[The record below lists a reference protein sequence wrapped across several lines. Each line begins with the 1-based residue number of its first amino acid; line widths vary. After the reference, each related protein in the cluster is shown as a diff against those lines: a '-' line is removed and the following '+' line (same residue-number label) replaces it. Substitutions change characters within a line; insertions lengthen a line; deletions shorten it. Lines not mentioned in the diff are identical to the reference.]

1 MYKYRAIVIVPVESM
16 DGYAGAILSVDLTA
30 GSVQQQPLPEEWKKK
45 YLGGRGFGVRIIT
58 DLVDPAA
65 DPLSEQN
72 VVVFAA
78 GPLTGS
84 RMPMGSRYDVV
95 TKSPLTGTLSS
106 ANSGGFFGTELK
118 RAGFDAIII
127 RGSAQRPVYL
137 WINNGACEIRD
148 AAALWGKTTSQTAQ
162 ALQLTHDDPGVRV
175 ACIGPAGERQ
185 CRIAAVINEQSRAAA
200 RGGCG
205 AVLGVKLLKAI
216 AVRGTGTVGAADQA
230 HFDAVTTSVRERLKT
245 GGVTTGAL
253 SRYGT
258 AALVQLI
265 NSLGLL
271 PVKNHQ
277 KNTFAKAQ
285 DVSGE
290 ELARAFLK
298 GKKACYSCPVACG
311 RECEL
316 EGVTGGGPEY
326 ETIWA
331 FGPDCGVSDLASI
344 IRANNL
350 CNELGLDTISTGVT
364 IACAMELSEKG
375 YLPYTVRWGDGDM
388 VANLVRMIG
397 YRAGI
402 GDEMA
407 EGSFRFAAR
416 YGHPELS
423 MSVKKLEVPA
433 YDPRG
438 LQGQG
443 LEYATSV
450 RGGCHV
456 YGNMVYPEVIGVPVK
471 LDPLATGNK
480 GHWTMVMQDLAAAVD
495 ASGMCLFGGRV
506 LGGADYAAMVSALT
520 GRSIDEHEFLQVGE
534 RIWNLQK
541 LFNIRA
547 GLGYEDDTLPP
558 RMLNEPLTEGAPKGQ
573 VWHRDALLPGYYAAR
588 GWDEKGRPKQEKL
601 DELGIG

>member
-1 MYKYRAIVIVPVESM
+1 MYKYRAIVIVLVESM

-30 GSVQQQPLPEEWKKK
+30 GSLQKQPLPEEWKKK
-45 YLGGRGFGVRIIT
+45 YIGGRGFGVRIIS
-58 DLVDPAA
+58 DLVDPAT
-65 DPLSEQN
+65 DPLSDAN

-118 RAGFDAIII
+118 RAGFDAVII
-127 RGSAQRPVYL
+127 RGNARRPVYL
-137 WINNGACEIRD
+137 WISDGAAEIRD
-148 AAALWGKTTSQTAQ
+148 ASALWGKTTGGTTQ
-162 ALQLTHDDPGVRV
+162 AIQAALGDPQIRV

-185 CRIAAVINEQSRAAA
+185 CLMAAVMNEQSRAAA
-200 RGGCG
+200 RGGSG
-205 AVLGVKLLKAI
+205 AVMGSKCLKAL
-216 AVRGTGTVGAADQA
+216 AVRGTGSVVAQDPV
-230 HFDAVTTSVRERLKT
+230 HFDAVITSVRERLKGGGLAT
-245 GGVTTGAL
+245 GGL
-253 SRYGT
+253 NKYGT
-258 AALVQLI
+258 AALLQLI
-265 NSLGLL
+265 NQLGLL
-271 PVKNHQ
+271 PANNHQ
-277 KNTFAKAQ
+277 KNSFMDAGR
-285 DVSGE
+285 VSGE
-290 ELARAFLK
+290 ELTRGFLK
-298 GKKACYSCPVACG
+298 EKKSCYSCPVACG
-311 RECEL
+311 RECEVDG
-316 EGVTGGGPEY
+316 ERGGGPEY

-331 FGPDCGVSDLASI
+331 FGPDCGVSDMPSI

-375 YLPYTVRWGDGDM
+375 YLPHTVRWGDGDK
-388 VANLVRMIG
+388 VVNLVRMIA

-423 MSVKKLEVPA
+423 MSAKKLEVPA

-450 RGGCHV
+450 RGACHV
-456 YGNMVYPEVIGVPVK
+456 YGNMVYPEVLGVPVK
-471 LDPLATGNK
+471 LDPSATENK
-480 GHWTMVMQDLAAAVD
+480 APWTKVMQDLAAAVD
-495 ASGMCLFGGRV
+495 SSGMCLFGGRV
-506 LGGADYAAMVSALT
+506 LSGADYAAMVSALT
-520 GRSIDEHEFLQVGE
+520 GQRMGEHEFLQAGE

-541 LFNIRA
+541 VFNLKA
-547 GLGYEDDTLPP
+547 GLGRDDDTLPP
-558 RMLNEPLTEGAPKGQ
+558 RMLKEPLKDGAPKGQ
-573 VWHRDALLPGYYAAR
+573 VWHRDALLPAYYAAR
-588 GWDEKGRPKQEKL
+588 GWDDLGRPTKEKL
-601 DELGIG
+601 KELGIE

>member
-1 MYKYRAIVIVPVESM
+1 
-16 DGYAGAILSVDLTA
+16 
-30 GSVQQQPLPEEWKKK
+30 
-45 YLGGRGFGVRIIT
+45 
-58 DLVDPAA
+58 
-65 DPLSEQN
+65 
-72 VVVFAA
+72 
-78 GPLTGS
+78 
-84 RMPMGSRYDVV
+84 MGS
-95 TKSPLTGTLSS
+95 K
-106 ANSGGFFGTELK
+106 F
-118 RAGFDAIII
+118 
-127 RGSAQRPVYL
+127 
-137 WINNGACEIRD
+137 
-148 AAALWGKTTSQTAQ
+148 
-162 ALQLTHDDPGVRV
+162 
-175 ACIGPAGERQ
+175 
-185 CRIAAVINEQSRAAA
+185 
-200 RGGCG
+200 
-205 AVLGVKLLKAI
+205 LKAI
-216 AVRGTGTVGAADQA
+216 AVRGTGIIGAKDPVFFAA
-230 HFDAVTTSVRERLKT
+230 FTKSVRDRLKAGGLTT
-245 GGVTTGAL
+245 GGL
-253 SRYGT
+253 SKYGT
-258 AALVQLI
+258 AALLQLI

-271 PVKNHQ
+271 PVNNHQ
-277 KNTFAKAQ
+277 KNTFAEAKN
-285 DVSGE
+285 VSGE

-331 FGPDCGVSDLASI
+331 FGPDCGVSDMPSI

-350 CNELGLDTISTGVT
+350 CNDLGLDTISTGVT

-388 VANLVRMIG
+388 VVNLVRMIG

-471 LDPLATGNK
+471 LDPLATGDK
-480 GHWTMVMQDLAAAVD
+480 GHWTRVMQDLAAAVD

-520 GRSIDEHEFLQVGE
+520 GWNMGEHEFMQVGE

-541 LFNIRA
+541 VFNIKA
-547 GLGYEDDTLPP
+547 GFGYEDDTLPP

-588 GWDEKGRPKQEKL
+588 GWDEQGRPTKEKL

>member
-30 GSVQQQPLPEEWKKK
+30 GLVQQQPLPEEWKKK
-45 YLGGRGFGVRIIT
+45 FIGGRGFGVKLIT
-58 DLVDPAA
+58 DLVDPAT
-65 DPLSEQN
+65 DPLSERN

-127 RGSAQRPVYL
+127 HGTAQRPVYL
-137 WINNGACEIRD
+137 WIKDGASEIRD
-148 AAALWGKTTSQTAQ
+148 AATLWGKTTSQTTQ
-162 ALQLTHDDPGVRV
+162 ALQRALDDPGVRV

-185 CRIAAVINEQSRAAA
+185 CRISAVINEQSRAAA

-205 AVLGVKLLKAI
+205 AVLGAKFLKAI
-216 AVRGTGTVGAADQA
+216 AVRGTGTITAKDPV
-230 HFDAVTTSVRERLKT
+230 HFDTVTKSVRDRLKA
-245 GGVTTGAL
+245 GGLTTGAL
-253 SRYGT
+253 SKYGT
-258 AALVQLI
+258 AALLQLI
-265 NSLGLL
+265 NHLGLL
-271 PVKNHQ
+271 PVNNHQ
-277 KNTFAKAQ
+277 KNSFADARN
-285 DVSGE
+285 VSGD
-290 ELARAFLK
+290 ELARGFLT

-316 EGVTGGGPEY
+316 EGEKGGGPEY

-331 FGPDCGVSDLASI
+331 FGPDCGVSDMPSI

-350 CNELGLDTISTGVT
+350 CNDLGLDTISTGVT

-388 VANLVRMIG
+388 VVNLVRMIG

-407 EGSFRFAAR
+407 DGSFRFAAR
-416 YGHPELS
+416 YGHSELS
-423 MSVKKLEVPA
+423 MSAKKMEVPA

-456 YGNMVYPEVIGVPVK
+456 YGNMVYPEVIGVPVR
-471 LDPLATGNK
+471 LDPSATEGK
-480 GHWTMVMQDLAAAVD
+480 AKWTRIMQDLAAAVD

-506 LGGADYAAMVSALT
+506 MGEADYAVMVSALT
-520 GRSIDEHEFLQVGE
+520 GWNMDGQEFLQVGE

-541 LFNIRA
+541 IFNTRA
-547 GLGYEDDTLPP
+547 GLSSEDDTLPP
-558 RMLNEPLTEGAPKGQ
+558 RLLKEPLSDGAPKGQ
-573 VWHRDALLPGYYAAR
+573 VWRRDELLPGYYAAR
-588 GWDEKGRPKQEKL
+588 GWDEDGNPTEEKL
-601 DELGIG
+601 KELGIL

>member
-1 MYKYRAIVIVPVESM
+1 M
-16 DGYAGAILSVDLTA
+16 DGYAGLILRADLTT
-30 GSVQQQPLPEEWKKK
+30 GSIDTERLPPEWKRT
-45 YLGGRGFGVRIIT
+45 YIGGRGFGVKIIS
-58 DLVDPAA
+58 DLVDPAI
-65 DPLSEQN
+65 DPLSEKN
-72 VVVFAA
+72 ILVFAP
-78 GPLTGS
+78 GLLTGS

-106 ANSGGFFGTELK
+106 ANSGGMFGTELK
-118 RAGFDAIII
+118 RAGFDAVVISG
-127 RGSAQRPVYL
+127 RAKTPVYL
-137 WINNGACEIRD
+137 FISDGAGELQD
-148 AAALWGKTTSQTAQ
+148 ASPLWGKTTGETTADIQ
-162 ALQLTHDDPGVRV
+162 RARGNQSVRV

-185 CRIAAVINEQSRAAA
+185 CLMAAIINEGSRAAA
-200 RGGCG
+200 RGGAG
-205 AVLGVKLLKAI
+205 AVMGSKLLKAV
-216 AVRGTGTVGAADQA
+216 AVRGTGTIEMADPVSFA
-230 HFDAVTTSVRERLKT
+230 GVVRAMHDRLKAGGLTT
-245 GGVTTGAL
+245 GGL
-253 SRYGT
+253 NKYGT

-265 NSLGLL
+265 SHLNLL

-277 KNTFAKAQ
+277 HNSFAQ
-285 DVSGE
+285 SSQVSGE

-311 RECEL
+311 RVCEVD
-316 EGVTGGGPEY
+316 GITGGGPEY

-331 FGPDCGVSDLASI
+331 FGPDCGVSDLPSI

-375 YLPYTVRWGDGDM
+375 YLPYTVRWGDGEA
-388 VANLVRMIG
+388 VTNLVRMIA

-407 EGSFRFAAR
+407 DGSFRFAAR
-416 YGHPELS
+416 YGHSELS
-423 MSVKKLEVPA
+423 MSAKKMEVPA

-456 YGNMVYPEVIGVPVK
+456 YGNMVYPEVIGVPVR
-471 LDPLATGNK
+471 LDPSATEGK
-480 GHWTMVMQDLAAAVD
+480 AKWTRIMQDLAAAVD

-506 LGGADYAAMVSALT
+506 MGEAEYAVMVSALT
-520 GRSIDEHEFLQVGE
+520 GWDMDGKEFLQIGE

-541 LFNIRA
+541 LFNIKA
-547 GLGYEDDTLPP
+547 GLGCDDDTLPA
-558 RMLNEPLTEGAPKGQ
+558 RMLTEPLKDGASKGQ
-573 VWHRDALLPGYYAAR
+573 VWRRDELLPEYYAVR
-588 GWDEKGRPKQEKL
+588 GWDANGRPTKEKL
-601 DELGIG
+601 RELGIG

>member
-1 MYKYRAIVIVPVESM
+1 M

-30 GSVQQQPLPEEWKKK
+30 GSLQKQPLPEEWKKK
-45 YLGGRGFGVRIIT
+45 YIGGRGFGVRIIS
-58 DLVDPAA
+58 DLVDPAT
-65 DPLSEQN
+65 DPLSDAN

-118 RAGFDAIII
+118 RAGFDAVII
-127 RGSAQRPVYL
+127 RGNARRPVYL
-137 WINNGACEIRD
+137 WISDGAAEIRD
-148 AAALWGKTTSQTAQ
+148 ASALWGKTTGGTTQ
-162 ALQLTHDDPGVRV
+162 AIQAALGDPQIRV

-185 CRIAAVINEQSRAAA
+185 CLMAAVMNEQSRAAA
-200 RGGCG
+200 RGGSG
-205 AVLGVKLLKAI
+205 AVMGSKCLKAL
-216 AVRGTGTVGAADQA
+216 AVRGTGSVVAQDPV
-230 HFDAVTTSVRERLKT
+230 HFDAVITSVRERLKGGGLAT
-245 GGVTTGAL
+245 GGL
-253 SRYGT
+253 NKYGT
-258 AALVQLI
+258 AALLQLI
-265 NSLGLL
+265 NQLGLL
-271 PVKNHQ
+271 PANNHQ
-277 KNTFAKAQ
+277 KNSFMDAGR
-285 DVSGE
+285 VSGE
-290 ELARAFLK
+290 ELTRGFLK
-298 GKKACYSCPVACG
+298 EKKSCYSCPVACG
-311 RECEL
+311 RECEVDG
-316 EGVTGGGPEY
+316 ERGGGPEY

-331 FGPDCGVSDLASI
+331 FGPDCGVSDMPSI

-375 YLPYTVRWGDGDM
+375 YLPHTVRWGDGDK
-388 VANLVRMIG
+388 VVNLVRMIA

-423 MSVKKLEVPA
+423 MSAKKLEVPA

-450 RGGCHV
+450 RGACHV
-456 YGNMVYPEVIGVPVK
+456 YGNMVYPEVLGVPVK
-471 LDPLATGNK
+471 LDPSATENK
-480 GHWTMVMQDLAAAVD
+480 APWTKVMQDLAAAVD
-495 ASGMCLFGGRV
+495 SSGMCLFGGRV
-506 LGGADYAAMVSALT
+506 LSGADYAAMVSALT
-520 GRSIDEHEFLQVGE
+520 GQRMGEHEFLQAGE

-541 LFNIRA
+541 VFNLKA
-547 GLGYEDDTLPP
+547 GLGRDDDTLPP
-558 RMLNEPLTEGAPKGQ
+558 RMLKEPLKDGAPKGQ
-573 VWHRDALLPGYYAAR
+573 VWHRDALLPAYYAAR
-588 GWDEKGRPKQEKL
+588 GWDDLGRPTKEKL
-601 DELGIG
+601 KELGIE

>member
-1 MYKYRAIVIVPVESM
+1 M
-16 DGYAGAILSVDLTA
+16 DGYAGAILSVNLTE
-30 GSVQQQPLPEEWKKK
+30 GLVQQQPLPEEWKKK
-45 YLGGRGFGVRIIT
+45 YIGGRGFGVRIIS
-58 DLVDPAA
+58 DLVDPAT
-65 DPLSEQN
+65 DPLSDAN
-72 VVVFAA
+72 VVVVAA

-118 RAGFDAIII
+118 RAGFDAIIV

-137 WINNGACEIRD
+137 RVTDGTAEIRD
-148 AAALWGKTTSQTAQ
+148 AAALWGKTTSETTK
-162 ALQLTHDDPGVRV
+162 ALQVALNDPGVRV
-175 ACIGPAGERQ
+175 ACIGPAGERR
-185 CRIAAVINEQSRAAA
+185 CRMAAVINEQSRAAA

-205 AVLGVKLLKAI
+205 AVLGSKFLKAI
-216 AVRGTGTVGAADQA
+216 AVRGTGTVGAHDQA
-230 HFDAVTTSVRERLKT
+230 RFDAATKSVRDRLKA
-245 GGVTTGAL
+245 GGMTTGAL
-253 SRYGT
+253 SKYGT

-265 NSLGLL
+265 NTLGLL

-277 KNTFAKAQ
+277 TNTFAEARN
-285 DVSGE
+285 VSGE

-298 GKKACYSCPVACG
+298 GKKACFSCPVACG

-331 FGPDCGVSDLASI
+331 FGPECGVSDMASI

-350 CNELGLDTISTGVT
+350 CNDLGLDTISTGVT

-375 YLPYTVRWGDGDM
+375 YLPYTVRWGDGDK
-388 VANLVRMIG
+388 VVNLVRMIG

-456 YGNMVYPEVIGVPVK
+456 YGNMVYPEVIGVPVR
-471 LDPLATGNK
+471 LDPHATENK

-506 LGGADYAAMVSALT
+506 LSGADYAAMVSAIT
-520 GRSIDEHEFLQVGE
+520 GRDMDEREFMQVGE

-541 LFNIRA
+541 VFNLRA
-547 GLGYEDDTLPP
+547 GIGPESDTLPP
-558 RMLNEPLTEGAPKGQ
+558 RMLSEPLQEGAQKGQ

-588 GWDEKGRPKQEKL
+588 GWDAQGRPTKKKL
-601 DELGIG
+601 DELGIE

>member
-1 MYKYRAIVIVPVESM
+1 M
-16 DGYAGAILSVDLTA
+16 DGYAGAILSVNLTE
-30 GSVQQQPLPEEWKKK
+30 GLVQQQPLPEEWKKK
-45 YLGGRGFGVRIIT
+45 YIGGRGFGVRIIS
-58 DLVDPAA
+58 DLVDPAI
-65 DPLSEQN
+65 DPLSDAN
-72 VVVFAA
+72 VVVVAA

-137 WINNGACEIRD
+137 RVTDGTAEIRD
-148 AAALWGKTTSQTAQ
+148 AAAFWGKTTSETTK
-162 ALQLTHDDPGVRV
+162 ALQAALNDPGVRV
-175 ACIGPAGERQ
+175 ACIGPAGERR
-185 CRIAAVINEQSRAAA
+185 CRMAAVINEQSRAAA

-205 AVLGVKLLKAI
+205 AVLGSKFLKAI
-216 AVRGTGTVGAADQA
+216 AVRGTGTVGAHDQA
-230 HFDAVTTSVRERLKT
+230 RFDAATKSVRERLKA
-245 GGVTTGAL
+245 GGMTTGAL
-253 SRYGT
+253 SKYGT

-265 NSLGLL
+265 NTLGLL

-277 KNTFAKAQ
+277 TNTFAEARN
-285 DVSGE
+285 VSGE

-331 FGPDCGVSDLASI
+331 FGPECGVSDMASI

-375 YLPYTVRWGDGDM
+375 FLPYTVRWGDGDQ
-388 VANLVRMIG
+388 VVNLVRMIG

-456 YGNMVYPEVIGVPVK
+456 YGNMVYPEVIGVPVR
-471 LDPLATGNK
+471 LDPRATENK
-480 GHWTMVMQDLAAAVD
+480 GYWTMVMQDLAAAVD

-506 LGGADYAAMVSALT
+506 LSGADYATMVSAIT
-520 GRSIDEHEFLQVGE
+520 GWNMDEREFMQVGE

-541 LFNIRA
+541 VFNLKA
-547 GLGYEDDTLPP
+547 GIGPEADTLPP
-558 RMLNEPLTEGAPKGQ
+558 RMLSEPLQDGAQKGQ
-573 VWHRDALLPGYYAAR
+573 VWHRNALLPGYYAAR
-588 GWDEKGRPKQEKL
+588 GWDEQGRPTKKKL

>member
-1 MYKYRAIVIVPVESM
+1 E
-16 DGYAGAILSVDLTA
+16 LT
-30 GSVQQQPLPEEWKKK
+30 
-45 YLGGRGFGVRIIT
+45 
-58 DLVDPAA
+58 
-65 DPLSEQN
+65 
-72 VVVFAA
+72 
-78 GPLTGS
+78 
-84 RMPMGSRYDVV
+84 
-95 TKSPLTGTLSS
+95 
-106 ANSGGFFGTELK
+106 

-137 WINNGACEIRD
+137 WINHGACEIRD
-148 AAALWGKTTSQTAQ
+148 AATLWGKTTSQTTQ
-162 ALQLTHDDPGVRV
+162 ALQRALDDPGVRV

-205 AVLGVKLLKAI
+205 AVLGAKSLKAI
-216 AVRGTGTVGAADQA
+216 AVRGTGTITAKDPV
-230 HFDAVTTSVRERLKT
+230 HFDAVTKSVRDRLKA
-245 GGVTTGAL
+245 GGLTTGAL
-253 SRYGT
+253 SKYGT
-258 AALVQLI
+258 AALLQLI

-277 KNTFAKAQ
+277 KNTFALAN

-331 FGPDCGVSDLASI
+331 FGPDCGVSDMPSI

-350 CNELGLDTISTGVT
+350 CNDLGLDTISTGVT

-375 YLPYTVRWGDGDM
+375 YLPHTVRWGDGDK
-388 VANLVRMIG
+388 VVNLVRMIG

-416 YGHPELS
+416 YGHPALS

-433 YDPRG
+433 YAPRG

-471 LDPLATGNK
+471 LDPLATGDK
-480 GHWTMVMQDLAAAVD
+480 GHWTKVMQDLAAAVD

-520 GRSIDEHEFLQVGE
+520 GRTIDEHEFMQVGE

-541 LFNIRA
+541 VFNIRA
-547 GLGYEDDTLPP
+547 GFGRDDDTLPP

-588 GWDEKGRPKQEKL
+588 GWDEQGRPRQEKL